1 MIIMHHIIIM
11 QQLQKDLY
19 INLTKCKKKHF
30 CNKISFVIF
39 FFFDIILTIKDIY
52 ISCSKNKNQFLYE

>member
-52 ISCSKNKNQFLYE
+52 ISCSKK